1 MSTLRDEKRLLRRE
15 VWNDLRG
22 LRHAR
27 FPGARGRIPNF
38 VGAEAAARALAL
50 DPRFRRARALACNP
64 DLAQR
69 TVRLLALRAG
79 KRVYLAR
86 PRLAGPRAFVLLDPE
101 RLDPDDLWRISGIG
115 AALEVGRAVDVT
127 DVEPLD
133 LFIVGCVAVGADG
146 ARLGKGGAH
155 AGPDHRPSRPG
166 AAGGARSHGRPR
178 SRGGRRGAGGRL
190 RGAAA
195 HVPAAAGAVRGPAR
209 REAALGEPDAAA
221 DQRSRVRPASSSRT
235 ASGESAA
242 LEPPALTTRKTS
254 PRPP

>member
-115 AALEVGRAVDVT
+115 AALEAGRAVDVA

-146 ARLGKGGAH
+146 ARLGKGGGASDLEY
-155 AGPDHRPSRPG
+155 AVLR
-166 AAGGARSHGRPR
+166 AAGCLSARTPVLTS
-178 SRGGRRGAGGRL
+178 
-190 RGAAA
+190 A
-195 HVPAAAGAVRGPAR
+195 HPV
-209 REAALGEPDAAA
+209 
-221 DQRSRVRPASSSRT
+221 QVRPAGRVPMD
-235 ASGESAA
+235 AHDLAVDGAA
-242 LEPPALTTRKTS
+242 LPDGFAELRRTCRRPRGLCADLLDEELLSES
-254 PRPP
+254 PTLRRISARG